1 MGISNHCDKCNRFY
15 SELDEPCEECGKD
28 VLLEEEEYPQPLDFN
43 YDSQDILEEYEGEEG
58 C

>member
-1 MGISNHCDKCNRFY
+1 MGNHCDKCNRFY

-28 VLLEEEEYPQPLDFN
+28 VILEEEEYPQPLDFN